1 MVKNAPLHCMVYG
14 IWRMVS
20 VIPQP
25 KPSQTRLDKVARQL
39 LPPTSIQLRAMKFC
53 TQVHPNLRIREGQE
67 KIYGHLT
74 PYIHRL
80 KVDHF

>member
-39 LPPTSIQLRAMKFC
+39 LPPTSTQLRAMKFC
-53 TQVHPNLRIREGQE
+53 TQVQLNLRIRVGQE
-67 KIYGHLT
+67 KNIWSPNPLYSQTKSG
-74 PYIHRL
+74 P
-80 KVDHF
+80 F